1 MSICICIYAYIYQ
14 GFIQALTHLCLLR
27 LVFLQSMLVYC
38 SQDYILKTLVR
49 EIIKQ
54 PHSNMEKRLKC
65 ICIVCTT
72 L

>member
-1 MSICICIYAYIYQ
+1 MHIYVCQ
-14 GFIQALTHLCLLR
+14 GFIQALTHLRLLC

-38 SQDYILKTLVR
+38 SQDYIIKTLVR